1 MINQKPQR
9 AFFFSL
15 GLGLSLSLFVSIQL
29 LPPASRIRL
38 AAIDG
43 AMAGMM
49 FTELTDTMFFRLRF
63 VIFMFMSSPQT
74 ETSTPD
80 SDLLSLLNRNDSW
93 NFLLIRLSYF
103 YSRLKIRF
111 PNLFCPMTFFY
122 YGINGAY
129 SG

>member
-15 GLGLSLSLFVSIQL
+15 GLGLTLSLFVSIQL

-49 FTELTDTMFFRLRF
+49 VTDTMFFRLRF
-63 VIFMFMSSPQT
+63 ILNVYGFA
-74 ETSTPD
+74 
-80 SDLLSLLNRNDSW
+80 SDRNLNPR
-93 NFLLIRLSYF
+93 FRLALAAELE
-103 YSRLKIRF
+103 R
-111 PNLFCPMTFFY
+111 
-122 YGINGAY
+122 
-129 SG
+129 

>member
-15 GLGLSLSLFVSIQL
+15 GLGLTLSHFVSIQL

-38 AAIDG
+38 ASIDG

-49 FTELTDTMFFRLRF
+49 FTELTDMMFFRLRF
-63 VIFMFMSSPQT
+63 LIFMFMSSPQI

-80 SDLLSLLNRNDSW
+80 SDLLSLLNRNAEW
-93 NFLLIRLSYF
+93 NFLWISRSYS
-103 YSRLKIRF
+103 YSTWKIRF
-111 PNLFCPMTFFY
+111 PN
-122 YGINGAY
+122 
-129 SG
+129 